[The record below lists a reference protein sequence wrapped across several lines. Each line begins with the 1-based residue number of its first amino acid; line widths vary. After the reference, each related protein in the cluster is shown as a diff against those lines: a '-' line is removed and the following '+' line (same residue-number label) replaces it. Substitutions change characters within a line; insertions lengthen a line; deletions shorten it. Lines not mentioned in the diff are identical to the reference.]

1 MRARI
6 VSCLLMG
13 SLTCVSGRG
22 QPGFEGLHERKTRT
36 SAMVRIWILERPKQA
51 VEGPET
57 RTTAWTSGR
66 CEADAPH
73 REHAP
78 SALQTW

>member
-22 QPGFEGLHERKTRT
+22 QPGLEGLHERKTRT
-36 SAMVRIWILERPKQA
+36 SAMRPKQA

-57 RTTAWTSGR
+57 KTTAWTSGR